1 MIAVG
6 RRKIVI
12 NAVLMITASFATF
25 YILTVVIPLLRGILK
40 LADSSQKRKVILFY
54 TTVFGAKPSTIWP
67 TTSFDTCEV
76 PCRISDDKSSLLQ
89 SDAVIFH
96 GRDMPEKMPTRR
108 TTNQRWVY
116 FIQENP
122 HYTSPEPL
130 KYNGMF
136 NWTMTYKR
144 SSDVWAPYGTYRT
157 AEDNDLRRSYFSSGA
172 DRDFAAKKT
181 RLAAWASSHC
191 SSTGFLREQY
201 VEKLQLYIP
210 VDVFGNCNPR
220 GPRCPRGSNM
230 CNALLKKYKF
240 YLAFENAFCEDYI
253 TEKYWEQALEHDM
266 IPVVMGGADYDEL
279 VVPKSYINVLDFSSV
294 ESLASYLKT
303 LDANSTAYNEY
314 FYWKKQYEVLST
326 TPWCRLCEMLHNQ
339 SLPNKVYWDLGSFWG
354 VKENCMRFSNKIKDQ
369 I

>member
-1 MIAVG
+1 MTIPRYSEQMLPVHWPFVIT
-6 RRKIVI
+6 RFPVI
-12 NAVLMITASFATF
+12 NSF
-25 YILTVVIPLLRGILK
+25 YILWHYRWAACEIFDGIFKYLKIYLFLL
-40 LADSSQKRKVILFY
+40 
-54 TTVFGAKPSTIWP
+54 T
-67 TTSFDTCEV
+67 
-76 PCRISDDKSSLLQ
+76 
-89 SDAVIFH
+89 
-96 GRDMPEKMPTRR
+96 
-108 TTNQRWVY
+108 
-116 FIQENP
+116 
-122 HYTSPEPL
+122 
-130 KYNGMF
+130 
-136 NWTMTYKR
+136 
-144 SSDVWAPYGTYRT
+144 
-157 AEDNDLRRSYFSSGA
+157 

-220 GPRCPRGSNM
+220 GPLCPRGSNM